1 MTKQSTFN
9 FFQAYELSTLTGTQ
23 VMLLV
28 ASETGHV
35 YTFATQKLQPMITSD
50 AGKALIQTCLNSPDP
65 PQPSQSQSN
74 DQRMSAQGY
83 EETELTYN
91 AIADAAAAAA
101 EQQKAHN
108 FDEQDTNDKEEEE
121 IEISEQQH
129 NQISDEEDYHD
140 YRSDQQR
147 RHRSVAQ
154 HRQGAGGV
162 SGVPVAH
169 PQLQHPLYPSAAA
182 VMAGPS
188 VHHQPLF
195 STTSSQGEFSQFEN
209 CSNYAKY
216 GQTSVT
222 FKTKYNWIVSGFS
235 LPLLRALCCYAL

>member
-1 MTKQSTFN
+1 MTGLLAGQLSL
-9 FFQAYELSTLTGTQ
+9 FFQLCTRIFKI
-23 VMLLV
+23 
-28 ASETGHV
+28 H
-35 YTFATQKLQPMITSD
+35 
-50 AGKALIQTCLNSPDP
+50 
-65 PQPSQSQSN
+65 
-74 DQRMSAQGY
+74 
-83 EETELTYN
+83 
-91 AIADAAAAAA
+91 
-101 EQQKAHN
+101 
-108 FDEQDTNDKEEEE
+108 FDEMSFKCSRQK
-121 IEISEQQH
+121 IPFP
-129 NQISDEEDYHD
+129 
-140 YRSDQQR
+140 DQQR

-169 PQLQHPLYPSAAA
+169 PQLQHPLHPSAAAAVAAA

-235 LPLLRALCCYAL
+235 LPLLRALCAAMPCK

>member
-1 MTKQSTFN
+1 MRCPS
-9 FFQAYELSTLTGTQ
+9 S
-23 VMLLV
+23 
-28 ASETGHV
+28 SR
-35 YTFATQKLQPMITSD
+35 QKIPF
-50 AGKALIQTCLNSPDP
+50 P
-65 PQPSQSQSN
+65 
-74 DQRMSAQGY
+74 
-83 EETELTYN
+83 
-91 AIADAAAAAA
+91 
-101 EQQKAHN
+101 
-108 FDEQDTNDKEEEE
+108 
-121 IEISEQQH
+121 
-129 NQISDEEDYHD
+129 
-140 YRSDQQR
+140 DQQR

-169 PQLQHPLYPSAAA
+169 PQLQHPLHPSTAAAVAAASAAAKAAA

-235 LPLLRALCCYAL
+235 LPLLAQSCVLLCPVSKGFRVLRFPASAFFADASFHFIFETNTQI

>member
-1 MTKQSTFN
+1 MAGQLSLV
-9 FFQAYELSTLTGTQ
+9 FQLCTRIFKI
-23 VMLLV
+23 
-28 ASETGHV
+28 H
-35 YTFATQKLQPMITSD
+35 
-50 AGKALIQTCLNSPDP
+50 
-65 PQPSQSQSN
+65 
-74 DQRMSAQGY
+74 
-83 EETELTYN
+83 
-91 AIADAAAAAA
+91 
-101 EQQKAHN
+101 
-108 FDEQDTNDKEEEE
+108 FDEMSFT
-121 IEISEQQH
+121 
-129 NQISDEEDYHD
+129 
-140 YRSDQQR
+140 RSRQKIPFPDQQR

-169 PQLQHPLYPSAAA
+169 PQLQHPLHPSAAAAVAAAAAKAA

-235 LPLLRALCCYAL
+235 LPLLRAVCCYAL

>member
-1 MTKQSTFN
+1 MAGQLSLV
-9 FFQAYELSTLTGTQ
+9 FQLCTRIFKI
-23 VMLLV
+23 
-28 ASETGHV
+28 H
-35 YTFATQKLQPMITSD
+35 
-50 AGKALIQTCLNSPDP
+50 
-65 PQPSQSQSN
+65 
-74 DQRMSAQGY
+74 
-83 EETELTYN
+83 
-91 AIADAAAAAA
+91 
-101 EQQKAHN
+101 
-108 FDEQDTNDKEEEE
+108 FDEMSFKCSRQK
-121 IEISEQQH
+121 IPFP
-129 NQISDEEDYHD
+129 
-140 YRSDQQR
+140 DQQR

-169 PQLQHPLYPSAAA
+169 PQLQHPLHPSAAA

-235 LPLLRALCCYAL
+235 LPLLSQSCVLLCPVSKGFRVLRFPVSAFLADAYFIFEKNPLKLPNDFW

>member
-1 MTKQSTFN
+1 MAGQLSLV
-9 FFQAYELSTLTGTQ
+9 FQLCTRIFKI
-23 VMLLV
+23 
-28 ASETGHV
+28 H
-35 YTFATQKLQPMITSD
+35 
-50 AGKALIQTCLNSPDP
+50 
-65 PQPSQSQSN
+65 
-74 DQRMSAQGY
+74 
-83 EETELTYN
+83 
-91 AIADAAAAAA
+91 
-101 EQQKAHN
+101 
-108 FDEQDTNDKEEEE
+108 FDEMSFKCSRQK
-121 IEISEQQH
+121 IPFP
-129 NQISDEEDYHD
+129 
-140 YRSDQQR
+140 DQQR

-169 PQLQHPLYPSAAA
+169 PQLQHPLHPSAAAAVAAAASAAKASAA

-235 LPLLRALCCYAL
+235 LPLLSQSCVLLCPVSKGFRVLRFPYFFLFCRCILHF

>member
-1 MTKQSTFN
+1 MAGQLSLV
-9 FFQAYELSTLTGTQ
+9 FQLCIPEFSKFILMRCPS
-23 VMLLV
+23 
-28 ASETGHV
+28 SSR
-35 YTFATQKLQPMITSD
+35 QKIPF
-50 AGKALIQTCLNSPDP
+50 P
-65 PQPSQSQSN
+65 
-74 DQRMSAQGY
+74 
-83 EETELTYN
+83 
-91 AIADAAAAAA
+91 
-101 EQQKAHN
+101 
-108 FDEQDTNDKEEEE
+108 
-121 IEISEQQH
+121 
-129 NQISDEEDYHD
+129 
-140 YRSDQQR
+140 DQQR

-169 PQLQHPLYPSAAA
+169 PQLQHPLHPSAATALAAAQAAQAAAAA

-235 LPLLRALCCYAL
+235 LPVCCYAL

>member
-1 MTKQSTFN
+1 MAGQLSLV
-9 FFQAYELSTLTGTQ
+9 FQLCTRIFKI
-23 VMLLV
+23 
-28 ASETGHV
+28 H
-35 YTFATQKLQPMITSD
+35 
-50 AGKALIQTCLNSPDP
+50 
-65 PQPSQSQSN
+65 
-74 DQRMSAQGY
+74 
-83 EETELTYN
+83 
-91 AIADAAAAAA
+91 
-101 EQQKAHN
+101 
-108 FDEQDTNDKEEEE
+108 FDEMSFKCSRQK
-121 IEISEQQH
+121 IPFP
-129 NQISDEEDYHD
+129 
-140 YRSDQQR
+140 DQQR

-169 PQLQHPLYPSAAA
+169 PQLQHQLHPSAVVAAAAALHPSATVAAAKAAAA

-235 LPLLRALCCYAL
+235 LPVCCVLLYTERFQGFEVPFFCLSCQCIK

>member
-1 MTKQSTFN
+1 MAGQLSLV
-9 FFQAYELSTLTGTQ
+9 FQLCTRIFKI
-23 VMLLV
+23 
-28 ASETGHV
+28 H
-35 YTFATQKLQPMITSD
+35 
-50 AGKALIQTCLNSPDP
+50 
-65 PQPSQSQSN
+65 
-74 DQRMSAQGY
+74 
-83 EETELTYN
+83 
-91 AIADAAAAAA
+91 
-101 EQQKAHN
+101 
-108 FDEQDTNDKEEEE
+108 FDEMSFKCSRQK
-121 IEISEQQH
+121 IPFP
-129 NQISDEEDYHD
+129 
-140 YRSDQQR
+140 DQQR

-169 PQLQHPLYPSAAA
+169 PQLQHQLHPSAVVAAAAALHPSATVAAAA
-182 VMAGPS
+182 VIAGPS

-235 LPLLRALCCYAL
+235 LPVCCVLLYTERFQGFEVPFFCLSCQCIK